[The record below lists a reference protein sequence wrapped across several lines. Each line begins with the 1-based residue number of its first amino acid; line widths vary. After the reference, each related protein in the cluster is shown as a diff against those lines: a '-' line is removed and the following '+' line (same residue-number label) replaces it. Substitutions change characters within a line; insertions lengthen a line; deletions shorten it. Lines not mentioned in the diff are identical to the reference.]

1 MAPRPQA
8 GSCMGSSDERRE
20 TVPVMPAERD
30 RSERAP
36 GPRHLG
42 PRHFQMQTYYVYVL
56 ASRRNGTL
64 YHGVTNALVRRF
76 TQRYRVKRLV
86 YFEAHDS
93 IDEAILREKRLK
105 RWRRQWK
112 LELIEQ
118 ANPQWRDLW
127 DEIAPGSRLSP
138 GYPAGLGRDDKKRRG
153 L

>member
-1 MAPRPQA
+1 
-8 GSCMGSSDERRE
+8 
-20 TVPVMPAERD
+20 
-30 RSERAP
+30 
-36 GPRHLG
+36 
-42 PRHFQMQTYYVYVL
+42 MQTYYVYVL

-64 YHGVTNALVRRF
+64 YHGVTNALVRRIQEHREGSASRF

-138 GYPAGLGRDDKKRRG
+138 GYPAGLGRDDKKRHG